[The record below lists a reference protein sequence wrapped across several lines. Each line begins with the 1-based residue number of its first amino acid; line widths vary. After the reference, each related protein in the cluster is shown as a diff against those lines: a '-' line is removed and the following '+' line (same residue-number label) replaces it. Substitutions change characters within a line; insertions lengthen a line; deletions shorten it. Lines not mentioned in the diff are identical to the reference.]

1 MNNKAI
7 AREFKLL
14 SQLLEFHGENSFK
27 IRAIATVADKIRKL
41 PFDITSKTHEELS
54 EVPGIGKSSALKIK
68 EILDN
73 GSLKELE
80 DLIQQSPPGI
90 LGLLKIKGIGPK
102 KLAVIWQELG
112 IDNLGELWYAC
123 KNDKISK
130 LKGFGQKTQDELK
143 SIVEFSMENQDKF
156 RYADMEPFA
165 NDILN
170 SLKDHLKEEFTVSF
184 TGPLRRYCE
193 ILETIDILTDSP
205 KNELIDWVNHSNIIT
220 DIEESDSQLQG
231 THQSGIKAIIHFC
244 NKDNLYARLIETTG
258 NEDHLKELKKR
269 LNTEIP
275 SLESEE
281 AIYKKVGL
289 SFIPP
294 ELREGLNEI
303 ELASKNNVPKLI
315 EYKDFKGSL
324 HNHSLWS
331 DGAFS
336 IEEMAVYNR
345 DILKLEYFGISDH
358 SKTAVYANGLSIDR
372 VIAQWKEIDSL
383 NKKLAPFKI
392 FKGIE
397 SDILSNGS
405 LDYPNEILAE
415 FDFVVASIHGQLSM
429 DENKA
434 TARLIKAIE
443 NPYTTILGHPTGRQL
458 LVRRGY
464 PIDHTKIIDACAAN
478 GIIIEI
484 NANPLRLDI
493 DWRWVPYCLEKGV
506 LLSINPDAH
515 HTAELNYLRYGQLV
529 ARKGGLFAE
538 NCLNTLSLKD
548 INNWFD
554 KRKSALLKR
563 T

>member
-1 MNNKAI
+1 MDNKAI

-27 IRAIATVADKIRKL
+27 IRAIATVADKLRKL

-90 LGLLKIKGIGPK
+90 ISLLKIKGIGPK
-102 KLAVIWQELG
+102 KMAVIWQELG

-123 KNDKISK
+123 KDDKISK

-143 SIVEFSMENQDKF
+143 SIVEFSMENQGKF

-170 SLKDHLKEEFTVSF
+170 SLKKHLRKESLILF
-184 TGPLRRYCE
+184 TGPLRRCCE
-193 ILETIDILTDSP
+193 ILETIDILTDSTR
-205 KNELIDWVNHSNIIT
+205 NELTDWINQSNIIT
-220 DIEESDSQLQG
+220 DIEGIDNQLQG
-231 THQSGIKAIIHFC
+231 IHQSGIKTIIHFC
-244 NKDNLYARLIETTG
+244 STDNFYARLIETTG
-258 NEDHLKELKKR
+258 NENHLKKLKER
-269 LNTEIP
+269 LDTEIP

-281 AIYKKVGL
+281 AIYKKARL

-303 ELASKNNVPKLI
+303 ELASKNNIPKLI
-315 EYKDFKGSL
+315 EYSDFKGSL

-331 DGAFS
+331 DGVFS
-336 IEEMAVYNR
+336 IEDMAIYSR

-358 SKTAVYANGLSIDR
+358 SKTAVYANGLSTDR
-372 VIAQWKEIDSL
+372 VIAQWKEIDVL
-383 NKKLAPFKI
+383 NQKLAPFKI
-392 FKGIE
+392 LKGIE

-405 LDYPNEILAE
+405 LDYPDEILAE

-429 DENKA
+429 DEKKA
-434 TARLIKAIE
+434 TTRLIKAIE

-458 LVRRGY
+458 LIRRGY
-464 PIDHTKIIDACAAN
+464 PINHKKVIDACAAN
-478 GIIIEI
+478 DVIIEI

-506 LLSINPDAH
+506 TLSINPDAH
-515 HTAELNYLRYGQLV
+515 HASELNYLRYGQLV
-529 ARKGGLFAE
+529 ARKGGLSAE
-538 NCLNTLSLKD
+538 NCLNCLPLDKLEKQLKTRK
-548 INNWFD
+548 D
-554 KRKSALLKR
+554 KNHGI
-563 T
+563 

>member
-1 MNNKAI
+1 MDNKAI

-27 IRAIATVADKIRKL
+27 IRAIATVADKLRKL
-41 PFDITSKTHEELS
+41 PFDITSKTNEELS

-90 LGLLKIKGIGPK
+90 IALLKIKGIGPK

-123 KNDKISK
+123 KDDKISK

-170 SLKDHLKEEFTVSF
+170 NLKEYLKEESLVSF

-193 ILETIDILTDSP
+193 ILETIDILTTST
-205 KNELIDWVNHSNIIT
+205 KNELIEWINQSHIIT
-220 DIEESDSQLQG
+220 DIEEGDNQLQG
-231 THQSGIKAIIHFC
+231 THQCGIKAIIHFC
-244 NKDNLYARLIETTG
+244 DKDNFYARLIETTG
-258 NEDHLKELKKR
+258 NENHLKELTER
-269 LNTEIP
+269 LNIEIP

-281 AIYKKVGL
+281 AIYKQAGL

-303 ELASKNNVPKLI
+303 ELASKNNIPKLI
-315 EYKDFKGSL
+315 EFSDFKGSL

-331 DGAFS
+331 DGVFS
-336 IEEMAVYNR
+336 IEDMAIYSR
-345 DILKLEYFGISDH
+345 DVLKLEYFGISDH
-358 SKTAVYANGLSIDR
+358 SKTAVYANGLNTDR
-372 VIAQWKEIDSL
+372 VIAQWKEIDLL

-392 FKGIE
+392 LKGIE

-405 LDYPNEILAE
+405 LDYPDEILAE

-429 DENKA
+429 DEKKA
-434 TARLIKAIE
+434 TTRLIKAIE

-464 PIDHTKIIDACAAN
+464 PIDHKKVIDACAAN
-478 GIIIEI
+478 DVIIEI

-506 LLSINPDAH
+506 TLSINPDAH
-515 HTAELNYLRYGQLV
+515 HASELNYLRYGQLV
-529 ARKGGLFAE
+529 ARKGSLSAE
-538 NCLNTLSLKD
+538 NCLNCLSLAEIEIRLKT
-548 INNWFD
+548 
-554 KRKSALLKR
+554 RKGKNQGI
-563 T
+563 

>member
-1 MNNKAI
+1 MDNKVI
-7 AREFKLL
+7 ARQFKLL

-41 PFDITSKTHEELS
+41 PFEITSKTHEEMS
-54 EVPGIGKSSALKIK
+54 KVPGIGKSSAIKIK

-73 GSLKELE
+73 GSLRELE

-90 LGLLKIKGIGPK
+90 ISLLKIKGIGPK
-102 KLAVIWQELG
+102 KLAIIWQELG

-123 KNDKISK
+123 KDDKISK

-143 SIVEFSMENQDKF
+143 LIVEFSMENQDKF
-156 RYADMEPFA
+156 RYADIEPFA
-165 NDILN
+165 NEILN
-170 SLKDHLKEEFTVSF
+170 SFKKQIKEDTLISF
-184 TGPLRRYCE
+184 TGPLRRCCE
-193 ILETIDILTDSP
+193 ILETIDILIASSP
-205 KNELIDWVNHSNIIT
+205 KELMAWINQSNILT
-220 DIEESDSQLQG
+220 DIEENDNQLLG
-231 THQSGIKAIIHFC
+231 SHKSGIKSIIHFC
-244 NKDNLYARLIETTG
+244 NKNDFHARLIETTG
-258 NEDHLKELKKR
+258 SENHLKKLKEK

-275 SLESEE
+275 FLGSEE
-281 AIYKKVGL
+281 GIYKKAGL

-303 ELASKNNVPKLI
+303 ELAAKNDIPKLI
-315 EYKDFKGSL
+315 EYSDFKGSL

-331 DGAFS
+331 DGVFS
-336 IEEMAVYNR
+336 IEDMAIYSR
-345 DILKLEYFGISDH
+345 DVLKLEYFGIADH

-383 NKKLAPFKI
+383 NKELAPFKI
-392 FKGIE
+392 LKGIE

-429 DENKA
+429 DEKKA
-434 TARLIKAIE
+434 TTRLIKAIE

-458 LVRRGY
+458 LIRRGY
-464 PIDHTKIIDACAAN
+464 PIDHKKIIDACAAN
-478 GIIIEI
+478 NVIIEI

-506 LLSINPDAH
+506 TLSINPDAH
-515 HTAELNYLRYGQLV
+515 HASELNYLRYGQLV
-529 ARKGGLFAE
+529 ARKGGLTAE
-538 NCLNTLSLKD
+538 KCLNCLALNEIELKLKARK
-548 INNWFD
+548 D
-554 KRKSALLKR
+554 KNQGI
-563 T
+563 

>member
-1 MNNKAI
+1 MTNKAI

-27 IRAIATVADKIRKL
+27 IRAIATVADKLRKL
-41 PFDITSKTHEELS
+41 PFDITSKTYEELS
-54 EVPGIGKSSALKIK
+54 EIPGIGKSSALKIK

-80 DLIQQSPPGI
+80 ELIQQSPPGI
-90 LGLLKIKGIGPK
+90 ISLLKIKGIGPK

-123 KNDKISK
+123 KDDKISK

-143 SIVEFSMENQDKF
+143 SIVEFSMENQEKF

-170 SLKDHLKEEFTVSF
+170 SLKKHLKKESLVLF
-184 TGPLRRYCE
+184 TGPLRRCCE

-205 KNELIDWVNHSNIIT
+205 KNELTDWINQSNIIIN
-220 DIEESDSQLQG
+220 IEERDSQLQG
-231 THQSGIKAIIHFC
+231 THQSGIKTIIHFC
-244 NKDNLYARLIETTG
+244 DTDNFYARLIETTG
-258 NEDHLKELKKR
+258 NENHLKELKER

-275 SLESEE
+275 SLENEE
-281 AIYKKVGL
+281 AIYKKAGL

-303 ELASKNNVPKLI
+303 ELASKDNIPKLI
-315 EYKDFKGSL
+315 EYSDFKGSL

-336 IEEMAVYNR
+336 IEDMAIYNR
-345 DILKLEYFGISDH
+345 DVLKLEYFGISDH
-358 SKTAVYANGLSIDR
+358 SKTAVYANGLSTDR
-372 VIAQWKEIDSL
+372 VIAQWKEIDVL
-383 NKKLAPFKI
+383 NQKLAPFKI
-392 FKGIE
+392 LKGIE

-405 LDYPNEILAE
+405 LDYPDEILAE

-429 DENKA
+429 DEKKA

-464 PIDHTKIIDACAAN
+464 PIDHKKVIDACAAN
-478 GIIIEI
+478 NVVIEI

-493 DWRWVPYCLEKGV
+493 DWKWIPYCLEKGIT
-506 LLSINPDAH
+506 LSINPDAH
-515 HTAELNYLRYGQLV
+515 HIQELDYLKYGLLV
-529 ARKGGLFAE
+529 AKKGGLSAKS
-538 NCLNTLSLKD
+538 CLNTLSLKD
-548 INNWFD
+548 IKNWFE
-554 KRKSALLKR
+554 KRKSSI
-563 T
+563 